1 MAVLVG
7 PTKPPP
13 LLTQLTEEPPGSTFT
28 LTATT
33 ELAPQPK
40 VGVVAELAVTV
51 GLVIFCVTFTVPADA
66 ALGQPFELFVTTKL
80 YTPGALTVGD

>member
-1 MAVLVG
+1 MAVLVA

-13 LLTQLTEEPPGSTFT
+13 LLLQLTEEPPGRTFT

-51 GLVIFCVTFTVPADA
+51 GLVMFCVTLTVPADTE
-66 ALGQPFELFVTTKL
+66 LEQPFELFVTTKL
-80 YTPGALTVGD
+80 